1 MRPPQ
6 LLLGDVVRSAARRAP
21 RRTAASL
28 AGRELT
34 FGEAADASE
43 RLAAV
48 LFGRGVRRGARVV
61 WWGETTLDAIP
72 LYFAL
77 AHLGAALV
85 PLNPR
90 FSPDEAGPFIARAD
104 PALVVTDDHH
114 AGDAILTELLA
125 QRPPSVVD
133 DQRVEEDDPH
143 VVFFT
148 SGTTGL
154 PKGVVL
160 SQRTERLRTRGA
172 PWPVGPTVCMFP
184 QFHMAG
190 WSIISTWL
198 SGDEVAFVE
207 RADAELLLQTVHRRR
222 AHTLYAI
229 PAVWRRLL
237 DADRTAYDLSSLR
250 IADTGTSA
258 TTPELLAAIS
268 DAFPGTTTSISYGS
282 TEASLICMLWPEDVQ
297 RKPGSVGPPA
307 PASSVR
313 LDDEGELWVSNP
325 YLFSGYFRDEEATTA
340 ALVDGWYRTGELAE
354 MDDEGYYSIVGRTK
368 DLIRTGGETVA
379 PVEVDQVVQS
389 HPAVIDAAVAG
400 VPDKDWG
407 EVITAFVVVRD
418 GHTLDLPALRRHCE
432 GRLAA
437 HKHPR
442 RLVAVDAI
450 PRTGAT
456 GQVQRRLLVE
466 IASAAAMTPS
476 N

>member
-1 MRPPQ
+1 MRAPQ
-6 LLLGDVVRSAARRAP
+6 LLLGDVVRTAGRRLP
-21 RRTAASL
+21 HRVAASL
-28 AGRELT
+28 AGREMT
-34 FGEAADASE
+34 FGEAAEASE

-48 LFGRGVRRGARVV
+48 LSYQGVRRGARVV

-85 PLNPR
+85 PINPR
-90 FSPDEAGPFIARAD
+90 FSRDEATVVIDRAD

-114 AGDAILTELLA
+114 AGDAVITDLLA
-125 QRPPSVVD
+125 RRQRSSVD
-133 DQRVEEDDPH
+133 DQGVDENDPH

-160 SQRTERLRTRGA
+160 SQRTERLRVRGA
-172 PWPVGPTVCMFP
+172 PWPVGATVCMFP

-190 WSIISTWL
+190 WSIIGTWL
-198 SGDEVAFVE
+198 SGDEIAFVE
-207 RADAELLLQTVHRRR
+207 RADAELLLHTVHTRR
-222 AHTLYAI
+222 AHSLYAI

-237 DADRTAYDLSSLR
+237 DADRSPYDLSSLR
-250 IADTGTSA
+250 AADTGTSA
-258 TTPELLAAIS
+258 TTPELLAAIAE
-268 DAFPGTTTSISYGS
+268 AFPGTTTAISYGS
-282 TEASLICMLWPEDVQ
+282 TEASLVCMLWPEDVL

-307 PASSVR
+307 PASEVR
-313 LDDEGELWVSNP
+313 LDDDGELWVRNP
-325 YLFSGYFRDEEATTA
+325 YLFSGYFRDDEATA
-340 ALVDGWYRTGELAE
+340 AAVVDGWYRTGELAE
-354 MDDEGYYSIVGRTK
+354 VDDEGYYSIVGRTK

-379 PVEVDQVVQS
+379 PVEVDLVVQS
-389 HPAVIDAAVAG
+389 HPAVVDAAVAG
-400 VPDKDWG
+400 VPDEDWG
-407 EVITAFVVVRD
+407 EVIVAFVVVRD
-418 GHTLDLPALRRHCE
+418 GHTVDLAALRQHCQ

-466 IASAAAMTPS
+466 MASTVATPTS
-476 N
+476 